1 MPDAR
6 STSQVAAAMSA
17 QLLRAKCKSLDVMY
31 INPVFDIMPLGYAI
45 ETGMDDV
52 IRFKFVAKTND
63 PSTLFDLAHDNSQ

>member
-1 MPDAR
+1 
-6 STSQVAAAMSA
+6 
-17 QLLRAKCKSLDVMY
+17 MY